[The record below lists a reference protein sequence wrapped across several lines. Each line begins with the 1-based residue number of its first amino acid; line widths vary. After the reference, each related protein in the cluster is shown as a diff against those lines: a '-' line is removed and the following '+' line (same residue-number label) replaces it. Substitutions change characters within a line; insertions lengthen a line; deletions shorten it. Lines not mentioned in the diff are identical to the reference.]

1 MRGHRPPK
9 AAKDE
14 RETVRQLGDGFK
26 NDTSVAKDTRRIHQ
40 IRMLCEEISQ
50 DRGSIRHV
58 NSIPYVSEPKRNHF
72 TFAPPRE
79 ESRFRDL
86 PELPAKATEEV
97 PDTINQDGHLKGN
110 DGMPPEMK
118 IVYGPTPGTP
128 EYWDSIAAEYPEIG
142 INNPPVTTSK
152 ILLLTEDKS
161 ETTQQNV
168 SEPTSPREAL
178 NLSTAQGSF
187 MEADNTVDPNSES
200 LSQQPEFRKEVPDH
214 TLVQVSQTVD
224 EDHRHSSHTEP
235 PTGMDTEE
243 SRTWIKEMATR
254 EHITDV
260 VIPELEFNY
269 EVSYEENAS
278 DLVPHNVTHQADSIR
293 HTLNTIDLTEAFL
306 QASVTKDEKLQD
318 LGHPKLKNYPQESTS
333 QPIKEFDPG
342 KQSDLERKVGM
353 TDTKTRPNIVTQ
365 EGDASTEKD
374 HTWQEPQGET
384 RADNVQIESND
395 DPDKRVSVIP
405 IQNQTA
411 CQGSHEQNNEQAPSP
426 NTLSKHM
433 LDV

>member
-1 MRGHRPPK
+1 
-9 AAKDE
+9 
-14 RETVRQLGDGFK
+14 
-26 NDTSVAKDTRRIHQ
+26 
-40 IRMLCEEISQ
+40 
-50 DRGSIRHV
+50 
-58 NSIPYVSEPKRNHF
+58 
-72 TFAPPRE
+72 
-79 ESRFRDL
+79 
-86 PELPAKATEEV
+86 LPAEAEEEV
-97 PDTINQDGHLKGN
+97 PDTINQDGHPKGN

-200 LSQQPEFRKEVPDH
+200 LSQQPEFRKEVPGH
-214 TLVQVSQTVD
+214 TLVQVPQTVD

-278 DLVPHNVTHQADSIR
+278 DLVPHNATHQADSIR

-306 QASVTKDEKLQD
+306 QTSVTKDEKLQD

-342 KQSDLERKVGM
+342 KQSDLERRVEM

-374 HTWQEPQGET
+374 HAWQGPQGET
-384 RADNVQIESND
+384 RANDIQIESND

-405 IQNQTA
+405 IQDQTA

-426 NTLSKHM
+426 NALN
-433 LDV
+433 